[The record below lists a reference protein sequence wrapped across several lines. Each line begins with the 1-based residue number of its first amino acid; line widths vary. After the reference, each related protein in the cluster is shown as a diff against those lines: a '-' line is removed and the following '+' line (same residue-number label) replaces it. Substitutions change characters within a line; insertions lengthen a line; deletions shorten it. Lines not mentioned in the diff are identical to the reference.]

1 MQQEKWEQLVGRIKD
16 EFAVE
21 EQQTQDGVMAGEKIE
36 TIVFVNPAGKMKLQR
51 VVKPRFLGEKT
62 KYAGRLGSQ
71 VSIEKVYSE
80 DELVDTVKLFRDSGG
95 EWEEMNVAA
104 LG

>member
-51 VVKPRFLGEKT
+51 VVKPRFLGEK
-62 KYAGRLGSQ
+62 KDVIFIGQNAVYPGSAMCKTF
-71 VSIEKVYSE
+71 VDEVPAEKRIE
-80 DELVDTVKLFRDSGG
+80 LLLFDDDL
-95 EWEEMNVAA
+95 EF
-104 LG
+104 